1 MYRATSCTLHP
12 FLRRSVAPTAHPPE
26 FHVAQLAS
34 SAGQPAD
41 TEHLSLSDQL
51 VQLTRVMHVLKAQAT
66 NPGGSGPEA
75 RERAAHVLLFPL
87 TRVGPVR
94 QGALAELV
102 HADPSTVSRHVTL
115 LVDRGL
121 VRRIADEQDGR
132 ASRLV
137 VTPAGEAVLDQ
148 MRQER
153 DGLLTQVT
161 ADWSSDELATFTRQL
176 HRFVQD
182 LTHHLPTLGAVA
194 GGAVNCTEKDR

>member
-1 MYRATSCTLHP
+1 MTD
-12 FLRRSVAPTAHPPE
+12 
-26 FHVAQLAS
+26 LAS
-34 SAGQPAD
+34 PAGPPAAA
-41 TEHLSLSDQL
+41 EHASLSDQL
-51 VQLTRVMHVLKAQAT
+51 VQLTRVMHVLKAQVTA
-66 NPGGSGPEA
+66 GSGPEA

-137 VTPAGEAVLDQ
+137 VTPAGEAVLEQ
-148 MRQER
+148 MRRER
-153 DGLLTQVT
+153 DGLLAQVT
-161 ADWSSDELATFTRQL
+161 ADWAPGEVAAFTRQL

-182 LTHHLPTLGAVA
+182 LTHLLPTLGAAA

>member
-1 MYRATSCTLHP
+1 MTDLAVPRTGP
-12 FLRRSVAPTAHPPE
+12 PT
-26 FHVAQLAS
+26 
-34 SAGQPAD
+34 GAD
-41 TEHLSLSDQL
+41 QASLSDQL
-51 VQLTRVMHVLKAQAT
+51 VQLVRVMHALKAQAT
-66 NPGGSGPEA
+66 GGSGPEA

-87 TRVGPVR
+87 TRLGALR

-121 VRRIADEQDGR
+121 VRRVADEQDGR

-153 DGLLTQVT
+153 DALLGRVT
-161 ADWSSDELATFTRQL
+161 ADWAPDELATFTRQL
-176 HRFVQD
+176 HRFVRD
-182 LTHHLPTLGAVA
+182 LSDQLPTLGTAV
-194 GGAVNCTEKDR
+194 GGAVDPTEKDR

>member
-1 MYRATSCTLHP
+1 VSETLTSET
-12 FLRRSVAPTAHPPE
+12 APPPLSLPE
-26 FHVAQLAS
+26 ELAQL
-34 SAGQPAD
+34 
-41 TEHLSLSDQL
+41 
-51 VQLTRVMHVLKAQAT
+51 VRVMHLLKNQMT
-66 NPGGSGPEA
+66 GGAGPEA

-87 TRVGPVR
+87 TRLGPLR

-121 VRRIADEQDGR
+121 VRRVADASDGR

-153 DGLLTQVT
+153 SSLFTRVT
-161 ADWSSDELATFTRQL
+161 ADWEGEELHTFTRQL
-176 HRFVQD
+176 HRLVRQLSD
-182 LTHHLPTLGAVA
+182 HLPTLGTAID
-194 GGAVNCTEKDR
+194 GAATTSEKDR